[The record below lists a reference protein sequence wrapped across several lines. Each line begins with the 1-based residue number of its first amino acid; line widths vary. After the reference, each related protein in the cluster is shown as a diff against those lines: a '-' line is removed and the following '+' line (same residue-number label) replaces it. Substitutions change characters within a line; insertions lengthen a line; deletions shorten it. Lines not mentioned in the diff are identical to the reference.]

1 MHTSPFFLIA
11 PRMRNAIERERE
23 IRCRVGR
30 LVSSPPDVGIVP
42 PRWETRPAWTS
53 SSSLEE
59 PIVPA
64 SHTRGRR
71 QRRHVEQTDG
81 ASCCCSPALLLFIS
95 AALVVSLPL
104 CCVVMWSVVRL
115 IGDSEEADTG
125 INHDS
130 TFDGSDGSRLIP
142 ASLSFNSWSA
152 PISQTTN
159 VFSHF
164 RHSLH
169 FSQGRFSDYFAKRH

>member
-1 MHTSPFFLIA
+1 MSKQTEH
-11 PRMRNAIERERE
+11 
-23 IRCRVGR
+23 
-30 LVSSPPDVGIVP
+30 
-42 PRWETRPAWTS
+42 PA
-53 SSSLEE
+53 
-59 PIVPA
+59 A
-64 SHTRGRR
+64 
-71 QRRHVEQTDG
+71 
-81 ASCCCSPALLLFIS
+81 ALLLCCFS
-95 AALVVSLPL
+95 SLL
-104 CCVVMWSVVRL
+104 LLSFLFCVVMWSVVRL

-169 FSQGRFSDYFAKRH
+169 FSRGGFSDYFAKRH